1 MREILFK
8 AKIKNW
14 RELPTEEQWVYGYYV
29 RGFNVYEEPIH
40 IIFDPTTIFENNKTD
55 GWDEID
61 PDTLCRYTG
70 LPDKNGNKIW
80 ENDVVK
86 EFNSQGDEWNLS
98 KVVFAEHSLNLGWC
112 VEGIKT
118 LHRFNRR
125 LFNVGLDSNTAQKS
139 EVIGNIF
146 DNPELLEGGGEDEN
160 RN

>member
-1 MREILFK
+1 MRDILFK

-70 LPDKNGNKIW
+70 LNDNHDNKIW
-80 ENDVVK
+80 ENDVLCSNRKEKYFVK
-86 EFNSQGDEWNLS
+86 WRFCGFELLHRACATPIYAYAGTDLYVN
-98 KVVFAEHSLNLGWC
+98 EHTLNL
-112 VEGIKT
+112 
-118 LHRFNRR
+118 
-125 LFNVGLDSNTAQKS
+125 
-139 EVIGNIF
+139 EVLGNIF
-146 DNPELLEGGGEDEN
+146 DNPELLEGGGEDE
-160 RN
+160 